1 MGYIG
6 NFPTALP
13 LSTNDLNDGI
23 VTTAKLAN
31 DSVNASKFDETD
43 DYTFT
48 GTVTGA
54 GGGIFESQLLHV
66 RDEKSQNVAGGGI
79 TSGSFVTRDLNT
91 IKTNEITGASLSSN
105 QITLPAGTYYVDASA
120 PATEVASHR
129 AKLRNNTAGA
139 DIILGTTEH
148 NRSDNNYA
156 HSRSRVCG
164 RFTLSVQSVVILQ
177 HRCNATRNTDGL
189 GVPSNI
195 DTEVY
200 SEVKIWKVA

>member
-54 GGGIFESQLLHV
+54 GGV
-66 RDEKSQNVAGGGI
+66 
-79 TSGSFVTRDLNT
+79 
-91 IKTNEITGASLSSN
+91 SLK
-105 QITLPAGTYYVDASA
+105 V
-120 PATEVASHR
+120 
-129 AKLRNNTAGA
+129 
-139 DIILGTTEH
+139 
-148 NRSDNNYA
+148 NY
-156 HSRSRVCG
+156 
-164 RFTLSVQSVVILQ
+164 FM
-177 HRCNATRNTDGL
+177 
-189 GVPSNI
+189 
-195 DTEVY
+195 
-200 SEVKIWKVA
+200 